1 MRSIY
6 TIAVREFRSL
16 ITAPIGYVV
25 MAFFLVVS
33 GIFFLAPLRQNIGSI
48 RYVLANVTVWLI
60 FLLPALTMR
69 LLSEEK
75 KQGTLELLM
84 TAPVTETQVVL
95 GKYFGVLAYYCLML
109 LTMLQFVFTL
119 AVVRKTGGGNDLFPG
134 YIGLVLTAV
143 TLVLITLAAL
153 NESRPL
159 TVAALVAAAVTVGCA
174 IPAAR
179 QMGEWGPVLTG
190 FLGLLTLGGVFLAI
204 GVLTSALTRHQIIS
218 WVVTAA
224 VLLMITFLIGWMTQN
239 LPSNPPTLEA
249 SPNFMTYLG
258 YSMGWVWF
266 ALQQVFQALNMQ
278 SYLENFG
285 QGVLDLR
292 DFILSFSLIAASLFF
307 AVRGL
312 TAART

>member
-6 TIAVREFRSL
+6 TIGQREFRAL

-25 MAFFLVVS
+25 MAFFLVIS

-95 GKYFGVLAYYCLML
+95 GKYLGVLAYYALML
-109 LTMLQFVFTL
+109 FTMLQFVFAL
-119 AVVRKTGGGNDLFPG
+119 GVVRKTTGSEFFPG
-134 YIGLVLTAV
+134 YVGLLLTAA
-143 TLVLITLAAL
+143 TLVAITLAAL

-159 TVAALVAAAVTVGCA
+159 TVASLVLAVATIGCA
-174 IPAAR
+174 VLAAR

-190 FLGLLTLGGVFLAI
+190 FLGLFTLGGVFLAI

-224 VLLMITFLIGWMTQN
+224 VLLLLTFLIGWMTQS
-239 LPSNPPTLEA
+239 LPAAAPTLEA
-249 SPNFMTYLG
+249 SPNGWTYFWFG
-258 YSMGWVWF
+258 MNWIGF
-266 ALQQVFQALNMQ
+266 ALMQVLQSLNLQ

-292 DFILSFSLIAASLFF
+292 DFILSLSLITASLFF

>member
-1 MRSIY
+1 MRNIY
-6 TIAVREFRSL
+6 TIAQREFRAL

-33 GIFFLAPLRQNIGSI
+33 GIFFLAPLRQNIGSM
-48 RYVLANVTVWLI
+48 RLVLANVTVWLI

-95 GKYFGVLAYYCLML
+95 GKYLGVLLYYVLML
-109 LTMLQFVFTL
+109 FTMLQFVFAL
-119 AVVRKTGGGNDLFPG
+119 GVVRKTGGGNELFPG
-134 YIGLVLTAV
+134 YVGLILTAA
-143 TLVLITLAAL
+143 TLVAITLAAL

-159 TVAALVAAAVTVGCA
+159 SLGALILSVVTMGCA
-174 IPAAR
+174 IFSAK

-190 FLGLLTLGGVFLAI
+190 FLGLFTLGAIFLAI

-224 VLLMITFLIGWMTQN
+224 VLLLMTFLIGWLTQS
-239 LPSNPPTLEA
+239 LPSTPPVLEA
-249 SPNFMTYLG
+249 SPNFGTYLG
-258 YSMGWVWF
+258 YGLGWVWF
-266 ALQQVFQALNMQ
+266 ALQQVLQSLNLQ

-285 QGVLDLR
+285 QGVLDIR
-292 DFILSFSLIAASLFF
+292 DFILCLSLISASLYFS
-307 AVRGL
+307 VRGL

>member
-6 TIAVREFRSL
+6 TIAQREFRAL

-84 TAPVTETQVVL
+84 TAPVTETQVVI
-95 GKYFGVLAYYCLML
+95 GKYLGVLTYYVLML
-109 LTMLQFVFTL
+109 FTMLQFVFAL
-119 AVVRKTGGGNDLFPG
+119 GVVRKTGGGNDLFPG
-134 YIGLVLTAV
+134 YVGLILTAA
-143 TLVLITLAAL
+143 TLVAITLAAL

-159 TVAALVAAAVTVGCA
+159 SLSALILSVVTLGCA
-174 IPAAR
+174 IFSAQ

-190 FLGLLTLGGVFLAI
+190 FLGLFTLGAVFLAI

-224 VLLMITFLIGWMTQN
+224 VLLLMTFLIGWMTQN
-239 LPSNPPTLEA
+239 LPSTPPTLEA
-249 SPNFMTYLG
+249 SPNFGTYIG
-258 YSMGWVWF
+258 YGLGWVWF
-266 ALQQVFQALNMQ
+266 ALQQVLQALNLQ